1 MSNTLKFS
9 GPIKVANFASAPS
22 NPEEGVLYFDTTG
35 SQFKMYQDGGFKTIN
50 DQEALEATTGA
61 AIIGYDNSSSG
72 LTADDLQAA
81 IDEIESRLDA
91 AETSIT
97 NHLDGSASQHDATE
111 IDYERTD
118 GSKKNIQA
126 SSDEVEAALTD
137 LDDAIGTLDASPDNY
152 TPAATTV
159 TGHLQGIDDAL
170 ITAGSDE
177 KLDNAF
183 KVKDETDQTKKMSFD
198 VGTNVPT
205 ATEVVVT
212 IPSSN
217 VDLSDIATN
226 ASDIDNLE
234 TLSGVASGS
243 THLATFT
250 GTIIADNQTIKSA
263 LQALETDLDA
273 IQTLSGV
280 AAEAVNLGTFTGS
293 TIADNQTIKAA
304 IQALETA
311 VEGASAG
318 LTYRGSLAAG
328 SDITGN
334 STSNT
339 YVDGSDGFYK
349 GDFFKISSD
358 GNITV
363 SDGTIAVNTGDMLI
377 VNKDVANDG
386 SVVAADI
393 DKIDNTEAADILRE
407 GDLTSGQI
415 FVGNGSNVAAAV
427 TMSGEVT
434 MDNTGAT
441 TIASNV
447 VDNDNIKSDAAIA
460 FSKMA
465 DLTASRA
472 VEVDATGEV
481 VASSVTST
489 ELGLLSGK
497 TTVLGNVVEDTTPE
511 LGGNLSVGTN
521 VIVHGADGVK
531 RGPSASNFLEEEY
544 IHEVTLNAS
553 QTNTVMTDLTFA
565 HASFEGCEIT
575 YKVKEATSGDIR
587 IGTLRIVTN
596 GTAIS
601 YNDAYVETA
610 DTGITF
616 DAVINSGD
624 VNVRYSSGT
633 NGAVVRLDVK
643 RIKA

>member
-22 NPEEGVLYFDTTG
+22 NPEEGVLYFDTG
-35 SQFKMYQDGGFKTIN
+35 DSQFKMYQSGAFKTIN

-61 AIIGYDNSSSG
+61 AIIGYDNSTSG
-72 LTADDLQAA
+72 LTATDLQAA
-81 IDEIESRLDA
+81 IDEIESRLDTV
-91 AETSIT
+91 ETNLT
-97 NHLDGSASQHDATE
+97 DHLDGSASQHDATE
-111 IDYERTD
+111 IDYERVD
-118 GSKKNIQA
+118 GSKKNIQ
-126 SSDEVEAALTD
+126 
-137 LDDAIGTLDASPDNY
+137 
-152 TPAATTV
+152 
-159 TGHLQGIDDAL
+159 
-170 ITAGSDE
+170 AGSDE

-183 KVKDETDQTKKMSFD
+183 KIKDETDQTKKVSFD

-212 IPSSN
+212 IPAAN
-217 VDLSDIATN
+217 VDLTTIGTN

-234 TLSGVASGS
+234 SLSGVASGS
-243 THLATFT
+243 THLGTFT
-250 GTIIADNQTIKSA
+250 GSIIADNQTIKAA
-263 LQALETDLDA
+263 LQAIETDLDA

-280 AAEAVNLGTFTGS
+280 SAEAVNLGAFTGS

-304 IQALETA
+304 LQALETA

-328 SDITGN
+328 SDLTGN
-334 STSNT
+334 ATGNA
-339 YVDGSDGFYK
+339 YVDGDDGFYK
-349 GDFFKISSD
+349 GDFFKVSSD
-358 GNITV
+358 GVITC
-363 SDGTIAVNTGDMLI
+363 SDTTIAVNTGDMLI
-377 VNKDVANDG
+377 VNKDVVNDG
-386 SVVAADI
+386 SVVVADI

-415 FVGNGSNVAAAV
+415 FVGNGSNVATAV

-434 MDNTGAT
+434 MDNAGVT

-481 VASSVTST
+481 VASTVTST

-497 TTVLGNVVEDTTPE
+497 TTVLGNISEDTTPE
-511 LGGNLSVGTN
+511 LGGNLSIGTN

-531 RGPSASNFLEEEY
+531 RGASAANFIEEEY
-544 IHEVTLNAS
+544 IHEVTLNGS

-624 VNVRYSSGT
+624 INIRYTSGT
-633 NGAVVRLDVK
+633 NGAVARFDVK